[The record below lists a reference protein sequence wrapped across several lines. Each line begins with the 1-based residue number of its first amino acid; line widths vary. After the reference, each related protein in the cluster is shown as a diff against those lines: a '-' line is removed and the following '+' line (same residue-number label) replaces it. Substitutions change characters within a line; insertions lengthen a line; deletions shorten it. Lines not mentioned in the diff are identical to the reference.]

1 MRFDFKDKTVLV
13 VGLGKSGIAA
23 AEALL
28 KQGAKVT
35 VYDRKQEGEMEPT
48 LVQFFKNQKA
58 DCCFGEHPADLT
70 RFEFLVMS
78 PGVPL
83 DTPFVAK
90 AAELGAKL
98 ISEVELAYLMSD
110 CKYAAIT
117 GTNGKTTTTTLT
129 GEIFQAAG
137 RYSEIV
143 GNVGVAV
150 VSKAVVVP
158 ASAWMIT
165 ECSSFQLETT
175 HEFHPA
181 VSAILNITPDHMN
194 RHKTME
200 NYAAAKARVFANQ
213 TESDYAV
220 LNKDDPETWKL
231 AAGCRA
237 EVVPFSR
244 KEELDF
250 GAYVKDGV
258 IVIRDKQGIVWEICK
273 AEDLIIPGAHNLEN
287 ALAAAA
293 MAFFSGIGS
302 DVIGKTLREFQGVE
316 HRMEFVDEIDGVR
329 FVNDSKGTNPDASIK
344 ALEAIDGGIV
354 LIAGGY
360 DKGSDYE
367 ELIGAFQGKVKAM
380 MLLGKT
386 APKIQEAALKAGFTN
401 ITLCRNMEECVKKG
415 FAAARPGDT
424 VLLSPACASWDMY
437 TCFEQRG
444 EHFKECVNKL
454 AE

>member
-1 MRFDFKDKTVLV
+1 M
-13 VGLGKSGIAA
+13 
-23 AEALL
+23 
-28 KQGAKVT
+28 
-35 VYDRKQEGEMEPT
+35 
-48 LVQFFKNQKA
+48 
-58 DCCFGEHPADLT
+58 
-70 RFEFLVMS
+70 
-78 PGVPL
+78 
-83 DTPFVAK
+83 
-90 AAELGAKL
+90 
-98 ISEVELAYLMSD
+98 
-110 CKYAAIT
+110 
-117 GTNGKTTTTTLT
+117 
-129 GEIFQAAG
+129 
-137 RYSEIV
+137 
-143 GNVGVAV
+143 
-150 VSKAVVVP
+150 
-158 ASAWMIT
+158 
-165 ECSSFQLETT
+165 
-175 HEFHPA
+175 
-181 VSAILNITPDHMN
+181 
-194 RHKTME
+194 
-200 NYAAAKARVFANQ
+200 
-213 TESDYAV
+213 
-220 LNKDDPETWKL
+220 
-231 AAGCRA
+231 
-237 EVVPFSR
+237 PFSR